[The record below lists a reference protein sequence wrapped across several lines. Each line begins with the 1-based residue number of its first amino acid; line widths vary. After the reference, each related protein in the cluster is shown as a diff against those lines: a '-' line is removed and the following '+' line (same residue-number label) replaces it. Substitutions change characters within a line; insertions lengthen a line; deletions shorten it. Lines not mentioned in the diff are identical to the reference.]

1 MVTPPFCLLAKK
13 GHANIARNLLEHG
26 AKVDDAN
33 ENGTTALMLASISG
47 EITVVEALLQNG
59 ADIDAK
65 DGRGWTALN
74 HAFQKGHLHVVK
86 YLCDH
91 GASVDSEGNPE
102 LSQAA
107 SKGEEGAV
115 GIADLFHEISGLK
128 NKRFREDVLK
138 KADKMHT
145 QYRPENRSVNVFI
158 NNDHRQ
164 HINVENAECVAAGNI
179 NINKPR
185 HEKQNDSSDD
195 EPKGETEARPLSPE
209 LD

>member
-1 MVTPPFCLLAKK
+1 MLAKK

-107 SKGEEGAV
+107 SKGEEGTSW
-115 GIADLFHEISGLK
+115 LFELRRIICKAKMIVFMSKIYISFLFLNLK
-128 NKRFREDVLK
+128 
-138 KADKMHT
+138 
-145 QYRPENRSVNVFI
+145 
-158 NNDHRQ
+158 
-164 HINVENAECVAAGNI
+164 
-179 NINKPR
+179 
-185 HEKQNDSSDD
+185 
-195 EPKGETEARPLSPE
+195 
-209 LD
+209 